1 MRFYWYVSIVKI
13 ILHAALRLISFMII
27 VPELFIFISLA
38 LNSEK
43 SSVVRTFPKS
53 NIDWIDDI
61 PISINKLFV
70 NLPTQEKLLW
80 ILLVV
85 VVYLILLVLI
95 KYRDVYILFILSN
108 IFVIYFS
115 YQFLVSMFKLNTI
128 WNIILTIIISLVAVG
143 IRLAIFEKVRDII
156 ESIKEVISNFI
167 FEKIKNKNLENKK

>member
-1 MRFYWYVSIVKI
+1 MRIYWYEPIVKI
-13 ILHAALRLISFMII
+13 ILYATLGLISFMII
-27 VPELFIFISLA
+27 VPELFIFISFA
-38 LNSEK
+38 LNSAN
-43 SSVVRTFPKS
+43 SSVVRKFPKS
-53 NIDWIDDI
+53 NISWIDDI

-115 YQFLVSMFKLNTI
+115 YQFLVPLFKLNTI
-128 WNIILTIIISLVAVG
+128 WNIVLTTIISLVAIG
-143 IRLAIFEKVRDII
+143 IRLAIFEVARDII
-156 ESIKEVISNFI
+156 EPVKEVISSFI
-167 FEKIKNKNLENKK
+167 FEKIKNRNVENKK

>member
-13 ILHAALRLISFMII
+13 ILYAVLGFISFMVIG
-27 VPELFIFISLA
+27 PELFIFTSLA

-53 NIDWIDDI
+53 NVGWIDDI

-85 VVYLILLVLI
+85 FVYLILLVLI
-95 KYRDVYILFILSN
+95 KYKDVYILFILSN

-115 YQFLVSMFKLNTI
+115 YQFLVSLFKLNTI
-128 WNIILTIIISLVAVG
+128 WNIILTIIISLIAIG
-143 IRLAIFEKVRDII
+143 IRLSIFEKARDII
-156 ESIKEVISNFI
+156 ESIRELISDFI
-167 FEKIKNKNLENKK
+167 FEKIKNRNVENKK

>member
-1 MRFYWYVSIVKI
+1 M
-13 ILHAALRLISFMII
+13 
-27 VPELFIFISLA
+27 
-38 LNSEK
+38 
-43 SSVVRTFPKS
+43 
-53 NIDWIDDI
+53 
-61 PISINKLFV
+61 
-70 NLPTQEKLLW
+70 
-80 ILLVV
+80 V

-128 WNIILTIIISLVAVG
+128 WNIILTIIISLIAVG

-167 FEKIKNKNLENKK
+167 FEKIKNKNVENKK

>member
-1 MRFYWYVSIVKI
+1 M
-13 ILHAALRLISFMII
+13 
-27 VPELFIFISLA
+27 
-38 LNSEK
+38 
-43 SSVVRTFPKS
+43 
-53 NIDWIDDI
+53 
-61 PISINKLFV
+61 
-70 NLPTQEKLLW
+70 
-80 ILLVV
+80 V

-156 ESIKEVISNFI
+156 ESIREVISDFI
-167 FEKIKNKNLENKK
+167 FEKIKNRNEENKK

>member
-13 ILHAALRLISFMII
+13 ILYAVLGLISFMII
-27 VPELFIFISLA
+27 VPELSIFTSLA

-53 NIDWIDDI
+53 NIGWIDDI
-61 PISINKLFV
+61 SISINKLFV

-156 ESIKEVISNFI
+156 ESIREVISDFI
-167 FEKIKNKNLENKK
+167 FEKIKNRNVENKK

>member
-13 ILHAALRLISFMII
+13 ILYAVLRLISFMII

-53 NIDWIDDI
+53 NIGWIDDI

-95 KYRDVYILFILSN
+95 KYRDV
-108 IFVIYFS
+108 IYFS

-128 WNIILTIIISLVAVG
+128 WNIILTIIISLVAIG
-143 IRLAIFEKVRDII
+143 IRLSIFEKARDII

-167 FEKIKNKNLENKK
+167 FEKIKNRNAENKK

>member
-1 MRFYWYVSIVKI
+1 MRFYWYVYIVKI
-13 ILHAALRLISFMII
+13 ILYAVLRLISFMII

-53 NIDWIDDI
+53 NIGWIDNI

-128 WNIILTIIISLVAVG
+128 WNIILTIIISLVAIG
-143 IRLAIFEKVRDII
+143 IRLSIFEKARDII
-156 ESIKEVISNFI
+156 ESIKEIISNFI
-167 FEKIKNKNLENKK
+167 FEKIKNRNVENKK

>member
-1 MRFYWYVSIVKI
+1 MRFYSYVSIVKI
-13 ILHAALRLISFMII
+13 ILYAVLGLISFMII

-43 SSVVRTFPKS
+43 SSVVRTFPKL
-53 NIDWIDDI
+53 NISWIDDI
-61 PISINKLFV
+61 PISINNLFV

-108 IFVIYFS
+108 IFVVYFS
-115 YQFLVSMFKLNTI
+115 YQFLVLLFKLNTI
-128 WNIILTIIISLVAVG
+128 WNIILTIIISLVAIG

-156 ESIKEVISNFI
+156 ESIREVISDFI
-167 FEKIKNKNLENKK
+167 FEKIKNRNVENKK

>member
-1 MRFYWYVSIVKI
+1 M
-13 ILHAALRLISFMII
+13 
-27 VPELFIFISLA
+27 
-38 LNSEK
+38 
-43 SSVVRTFPKS
+43 
-53 NIDWIDDI
+53 
-61 PISINKLFV
+61 
-70 NLPTQEKLLW
+70 
-80 ILLVV
+80 V

-156 ESIKEVISNFI
+156 ESIREVISDFI
-167 FEKIKNKNLENKK
+167 FEKIKNRNVENKK

>member
-13 ILHAALRLISFMII
+13 ILYAMLGFISFMVI
-27 VPELFIFISLA
+27 VPELFIFTSLA

-53 NIDWIDDI
+53 NVGWIDDI

-95 KYRDVYILFILSN
+95 KYKDVYILFILSN

-115 YQFLVSMFKLNTI
+115 YQFLVSLFKLNTI
-128 WNIILTIIISLVAVG
+128 WNIILTIIISLIAIG
-143 IRLAIFEKVRDII
+143 IRLSIFEKARDII
-156 ESIKEVISNFI
+156 ESIRELISDFI
-167 FEKIKNKNLENKK
+167 FEKIKNRNVENKK

>member
-13 ILHAALRLISFMII
+13 ILYAVLGFISFMVI
-27 VPELFIFISLA
+27 VPELFIFTSLA

-53 NIDWIDDI
+53 NVGWIDDI

-85 VVYLILLVLI
+85 FVYLILLVLI
-95 KYRDVYILFILSN
+95 KYKDVYILFILSN

-115 YQFLVSMFKLNTI
+115 YQFLVSLFKLNTI
-128 WNIILTIIISLVAVG
+128 WNIILTIIISLIAIG
-143 IRLAIFEKVRDII
+143 IRLSIFEKARDII
-156 ESIKEVISNFI
+156 ESIRELISDFI
-167 FEKIKNKNLENKK
+167 FEKIKNRNVENKK

>member
-13 ILHAALRLISFMII
+13 ILYAVLGFISFMVI
-27 VPELFIFISLA
+27 VPELFIFTSLA

-53 NIDWIDDI
+53 NVGWIDDI

-95 KYRDVYILFILSN
+95 KYKDVYILFILSN

-115 YQFLVSMFKLNTI
+115 HQFLVSLFKLNTI
-128 WNIILTIIISLVAVG
+128 WNVILTIIISLIAIG
-143 IRLAIFEKVRDII
+143 IRLSIFEKARDII
-156 ESIKEVISNFI
+156 ESMREVISDFI
-167 FEKIKNKNLENKK
+167 FEKIKNRNVENKQ

>member
-1 MRFYWYVSIVKI
+1 MRYYWYEPIVKI
-13 ILHAALRLISFMII
+13 ILYSTLGLISFMII
-27 VPELFIFISLA
+27 VPELFIFISFA
-38 LNSEK
+38 LNSAN
-43 SSVVRTFPKS
+43 SSVVRKFPKS
-53 NIDWIDDI
+53 NISWIDDI

-115 YQFLVSMFKLNTI
+115 YQFLVPLFKLNTI
-128 WNIILTIIISLVAVG
+128 WNIVLTTIISLVAIG
-143 IRLAIFEKVRDII
+143 IRLAIFEVARDII
-156 ESIKEVISNFI
+156 EPVKEVISSFI
-167 FEKIKNKNLENKK
+167 FEKIKNRNVENKK

>member
-13 ILHAALRLISFMII
+13 ILYAVLGLISFMII
-27 VPELFIFISLA
+27 VPKLNIS
-38 LNSEK
+38 
-43 SSVVRTFPKS
+43 
-53 NIDWIDDI
+53 WIDDI
-61 PISINKLFV
+61 PLSINKLFV

-115 YQFLVSMFKLNTI
+115 YQFLVSLFKLNTI
-128 WNIILTIIISLVAVG
+128 WNIILTIIISLVVIG

-156 ESIKEVISNFI
+156 EPIKEVISNFI
-167 FEKIKNKNLENKK
+167 LKKIKNGNVENKK

>member
-13 ILHAALRLISFMII
+13 ILYAVLRLISFMII

-53 NIDWIDDI
+53 NIGWIDDI

-80 ILLVV
+80 ILLV

-128 WNIILTIIISLVAVG
+128 WNIILTIIISLVAIG
-143 IRLAIFEKVRDII
+143 IRLSIFEKARDII

-167 FEKIKNKNLENKK
+167 FEKIKNRNAENKK

>member
-13 ILHAALRLISFMII
+13 ILYAVLGLISFMLI
-27 VPELFIFISLA
+27 VPELFIFTSLV

-53 NIDWIDDI
+53 NIGWIDDI

-85 VVYLILLVLI
+85 VVYLILLILI

-115 YQFLVSMFKLNTI
+115 YQFLVSMFKLNII

-156 ESIKEVISNFI
+156 ESIREVISDFI
-167 FEKIKNKNLENKK
+167 FEKIKNRNVENKK

>member
-13 ILHAALRLISFMII
+13 IFHVVLRLISFMII
-27 VPELFIFISLA
+27 VPELFIFTSLA

-167 FEKIKNKNLENKK
+167 FEKIKNKNVENKK

>member
-13 ILHAALRLISFMII
+13 ILHAVLGFISFMVI
-27 VPELFIFISLA
+27 VPELFIFTSLA

-53 NIDWIDDI
+53 NVGWIDDI

-95 KYRDVYILFILSN
+95 KYKDVYILFILSN

-115 YQFLVSMFKLNTI
+115 YQFLVSLFKLNTI
-128 WNIILTIIISLVAVG
+128 WNIILTIIISLIAMG
-143 IRLAIFEKVRDII
+143 IRLSIFEKARDII
-156 ESIKEVISNFI
+156 ESIREVISDFI
-167 FEKIKNKNLENKK
+167 FEKIKNKNVENKK